1 MLSECYEN
9 VARTRRFAGVMSF
22 RSILIL
28 NLFITG
34 VLTISGQT
42 AVATPTPA
50 TPASRNLEPK
60 DADPKNHGV
69 VTAEKIKR
77 WIEFDAFSFGT
88 RYRYVD
94 LNSETASVNQQ
105 QFQIVARAKFKF
117 DHKGK
122 YSVNAG
128 LFTGNNI
135 LSGWN
140 NTGIGTGDGA
150 ATLYLKHLYFDAKPA
165 KWIEIQ
171 AGGFSVTSGENTEIT
186 GYDNDVYVMGERVSI
201 RRPKDLYF
209 DEISVTNAFIGDIT
223 TPNVFRR
230 FKRLGNSNY
239 HQVMVRKTFNKRVG
253 FSADYTFDSGT
264 DTLRQAVNVKTPEL
278 HFLDRVLFE
287 NYQRLAPDTGYGFS
301 LFGEKK
307 LNGRF
312 TLGGGFTHIDN
323 VMLNADR
330 FQRGNRVFITNT
342 IKFTR
347 ELSLNTFLIQA
358 VGPLP
363 TAISP
368 RTRLDIILTY
378 NFLETLH
385 RLKLN

>member
-9 VARTRRFAGVMSF
+9 VARPRRSAGVTSF
-22 RSILIL
+22 RSILIVG
-28 NLFITG
+28 FFTQC

-42 AVATPTPA
+42 AVATPIPGA
-50 TPASRNLEPK
+50 LASGYVEPK
-60 DADPKNHGV
+60 DEDPKNHAV
-69 VTAEKIKR
+69 APAEKIKR
-77 WIEFDAFSFGT
+77 WVEFDALSFST
-88 RYRYVD
+88 RFRNVEF
-94 LNSETASVNQQ
+94 NSDAASVNQQ
-105 QFQIVARAKFKF
+105 QFQLAARVKFKF
-117 DHKGK
+117 DSDGK

-135 LSGWN
+135 ISGWN
-140 NTGIGTGDGA
+140 NTGLGTGDGV
-150 ATLYLKHLYFDAKPA
+150 ATIFLKHFYFDAKPA
-165 KWIEIQ
+165 KGIEIQ
-171 AGGFSVTSGENTEIT
+171 VGGFGVANGENTEIT
-186 GYDNDVYVMGERVSI
+186 GYDNDVYLTGERVSI
-201 RRPKDLYF
+201 RRPKALYF

-253 FSADYTFDSGT
+253 FSADYTFDAGN
-264 DTLRQAVNVKTPEL
+264 DLLRQAVNIKTPEL

-287 NYQRLAPDTGYGFS
+287 NYQRIAPNAGYGFS

-307 LNGRF
+307 IHGRF
-312 TLGGGFTHIDN
+312 TLGGGFAHIDEL
-323 VMLNADR
+323 MLNADR
-330 FQRGNRVFITNT
+330 FPRGNRLYVTSA

-347 ELSLNTFLIQA
+347 ELSLNTTLIQA
-358 VGPLP
+358 VGTLP
-363 TAISP
+363 TSVSP

-378 NFLETLH
+378 NVLETLH

>member
-1 MLSECYEN
+1 MCIA
-9 VARTRRFAGVMSF
+9 VA
-22 RSILIL
+22 
-28 NLFITG
+28 
-34 VLTISGQT
+34 GQAAAPTPQSAAVGST
-42 AVATPTPA
+42 AVG
-50 TPASRNLEPK
+50 NK
-60 DADPKNHGV
+60 DTSLGKK
-69 VTAEKIKR
+69 TLTQTERIKR

-94 LNSETASVNQQ
+94 LNSETTSVNQQ
-105 QFQIVARAKFKF
+105 QFQVVARAKFKF
-117 DHKGK
+117 DHEGK

-150 ATLYLKHLYFDAKPA
+150 ASIYLKHLYFNAKPA

-171 AGGFSVTSGENTEIT
+171 AGGFGVTNGENTEIT
-186 GYDNDVYVMGERVSI
+186 GYDNDVYLMGEHVSI

-223 TPNVFRR
+223 IPNVFRR

-307 LNGRF
+307 FNGRF

-330 FQRGNRVFITNT
+330 FQRGNRFFITNT

-363 TAISP
+363 TPISP